1 LASEYDI
8 FKTLINREMEERDID
23 DTADENL
30 VFYRDSHINYFKAC
44 LDILPHHYVSLDTT
58 RLSAIYFCTLGLDL
72 LGSPLEGADRENVIN
87 YIYSNQLIPDKN
99 DESDSFHGRCGFI
112 GSSFCGQP
120 FGECFECR
128 VESTSCTSEQEQSV
142 SVEDVHVSIEPSI
155 VITGDQSNI
164 SIDQGRSISNSYL
177 EGNLAMAYTAISTL
191 ICLDDD
197 LSRLHKTSLIRSLK
211 SLQQI
216 DGSFSSSLSSREC
229 DLRFVYCACAI
240 SSLLNDW
247 SGIDRENVKRF
258 ILSCITYEGG
268 MGLTPG
274 AETQGGSTYCAVAS
288 LTLLGVLHE
297 LGEEALESLLKWC
310 LSRQVNGYNGRY
322 IYRYVY
328 MYDKYI

>member
-1 LASEYDI
+1 
-8 FKTLINREMEERDID
+8 MEERNID
-23 DTADENL
+23 DTDENL

-87 YIYSNQLIPDKN
+87 YVYSNQLIPD
-99 DESDSFHGRCGFI
+99 ESDVSYCFHGHCGFI

-128 VESTSCTSEQEQSV
+128 VESASCISKQKQFV
-142 SVEDVHVSIEPSI
+142 SVEDVHVTEQSIT
-155 VITGDQSNI
+155 ITGDQSN
-164 SIDQGRSISNSYL
+164 GSISNSYL

-191 ICLDDD
+191 ICLGDD
-197 LSRLHKTSLIRSLK
+197 LSRLHKTSLIRSLQ
-211 SLQQI
+211 SLQQK

-229 DLRFVYCACAI
+229 DMRFVYCACAI

-297 LGEEALESLLKWC
+297 LGYFIVGLFC
-310 LSRQVNGYNGRY
+310 Y
-322 IYRYVY
+322 ICSF
-328 MYDKYI
+328 